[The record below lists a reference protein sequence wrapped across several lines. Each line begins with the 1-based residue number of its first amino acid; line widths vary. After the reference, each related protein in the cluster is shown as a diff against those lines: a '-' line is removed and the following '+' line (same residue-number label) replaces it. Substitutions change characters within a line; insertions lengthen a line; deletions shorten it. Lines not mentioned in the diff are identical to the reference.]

1 MAEDIN
7 TFLRAFE
14 KVRRSSHKDSNQYV
28 ALCPAHDDNKQS
40 LSIKYDPSK
49 DKIALWCHAGCRT
62 EDVLSAVG
70 KDWSAIQPEKEVK
83 APPKWHYTYV
93 DGKKYELTA
102 EYPYRDSEGHYLC
115 SKLRYEN
122 KELHKKDFRFGRLI
136 NNELEYGKGGAAPT
150 LYNLPELVK
159 AIKDRKTVYYVEGEK
174 DVETLRKM
182 GITAVSAGSVSDWKS
197 DYAQYFIGAEEVVI
211 IVDRDEPGKKLADH
225 VSRDLRGI
233 VYRHKVITPSG
244 SNHGDVT
251 DYLTEEGGTKESL
264 FELVNDSSQIFARWV
279 GDKGK
284 INPDLLAAEYMK
296 SNSLFLA
303 RNPGTKSDII
313 FLYRNGVY
321 HKLSDTELAGEIRK
335 WIPVGVARPD
345 TISQVVKL
353 IIYSAPELPYD
364 ALNADE
370 QYINLRN
377 GLMNIHTGELTKHKP
392 DLISTLQLDC
402 NYRPGATAPEWK
414 KFVRSLCYD
423 PEAEEPDEEMIRV
436 LQEWTGF
443 ILSPIYGYRIK
454 KSLLLY
460 SALGNS
466 GKSVFMNV
474 IIGMLGNDA
483 MANVDFES
491 LGSSRWATG
500 NAFGKRL
507 LAIGDE
513 GGESINSS
521 KIFKQMT
528 GGDPVEAEFKG
539 MQHFTYKFIGVICA
553 ACNLLPF
560 FNDDKGNHVSE
571 RLMLLNC
578 RHTIPMDERDP
589 LYTDKLLEE
598 KDGIF
603 IWAMEGLRR
612 FLDNG
617 MKFSPCNSADA
628 LMDEYRARH
637 DTMYAFIND
646 RIDVTGNRS
655 DYILKSNFQDMYR
668 NYCQELDRTPLSKD
682 NIKQRLAS
690 IGIPEKF
697 RDGYAAYIGIKEKPF
712 TEILSDRYPAF

>member
-7 TFLRAFE
+7 TFLSAFQ
-14 KVRRSSHKDSNQYV
+14 KVKRSSYKDPDQYV
-28 ALCPAHDDNKQS
+28 ALCPAHDDHKQS
-40 LSIKYDPSK
+40 LMIKDDTANK
-49 DKIALWCHAGCRT
+49 DKIVIHCQAGCRC
-62 EDVLSAVG
+62 EDILSAVG
-70 KDWSAIQPEKEVK
+70 KDWSAIQPEQEIKI
-83 APPKWHYTYV
+83 PPKWHYKYD
-93 DGKKYELTA
+93 DGIKYELVK
-102 EYPYRDSEGHYLC
+102 EYPYRDQEGHYLY

-122 KELHKKDFRFGRLI
+122 KNLHEKTFVVGRVI
-136 NNELEYGKGGAAPT
+136 NNELEYGRGGAAPT
-150 LYNLPELVK
+150 LYNLTELVK
-159 AIKDRKTVYYVEGEK
+159 AIKNRKTVYYCEGEK
-174 DVETLRKM
+174 DVETLRKI
-182 GITAVSAGSVSDWKS
+182 GITAVSAGSVSDWRS
-197 DYAQYFIGAEEVVI
+197 DFVKYFIGAEEVVI
-211 IVDRDEPGKKLADH
+211 IADRDEPGKKLADKI
-225 VSRDLRGI
+225 SKDLRGV

-264 FELVNDSSQIFARWV
+264 FELVNDTAPIFARWV

-296 SNSLFLA
+296 KNDLFLA

-313 FLYRNGVY
+313 FLYKEGVY

-335 WIPVGVARPD
+335 WLPVGVARPD
-345 TISQVVKL
+345 TINQVVKL
-353 IIYSAPELPYD
+353 IVYSAPVRSYEE
-364 ALNADE
+364 LNADE
-370 QYINLRN
+370 HYINLRN
-377 GLMNIHTGELTKHKP
+377 GLLDIYTGELTKHKP
-392 DLISTLQLDC
+392 ELISTLQLDC
-402 NYRPGATAPEWK
+402 EYRPEAKAPRWER
-414 KFVRSLCYD
+414 FIESLCYD
-423 PEAEEPDEEMIRV
+423 PETEAPDLEMIQV

-454 KSLLLY
+454 KSLLLF

-474 IIGMLGNDA
+474 LISLLGNDQI
-483 MANVDFES
+483 ANVDFES

-521 KIFKQMT
+521 KIFKQIT

-539 MQHFTYKFIGVICA
+539 LQHFTYKFIGVICA

-560 FNDDKGNHVSE
+560 FNDDKGDHVSE

-578 RHTIPMDERDP
+578 RHTIPASERDP
-589 LYTDKLLEE
+589 LYADKLLEE

-603 IWAMEGLRR
+603 MWAMEGLQR

-617 MKFSPCNSADA
+617 MKFDPCKSADA

-637 DTMYAFIND
+637 DTMYEYLHYSGEVEVTGDKHD
-646 RIDVTGNRS
+646 RISKSVLENWYECYCIRNELTS
-655 DYILKSNFQDMYR
+655 LKR
-668 NYCQELDRTPLSKD
+668 K
-682 NIKQRLAS
+682 NIKTRLAS
-690 IGIPEKF
+690 LGIITKNHGNYE
-697 RDGYAAYIGIKEKPF
+697 YYVGIKE
-712 TEILSDRYPAF
+712 L